1 MSRCVTKV
9 GGPLFIGV
17 MGPKDGVEMI
27 EWNAHRRYGP
37 VRYPHLVANWEQVA
51 RGPQSSTEFIETNY
65 WQALY
70 TLRRLPAV

>member
-1 MSRCVTKV
+1 MTKV

-17 MGPKDGVEMI
+17 MGTKGGAEMI

-51 RGPQSSTEFIETNY
+51 RGSQGSIEYDY